1 MNKHRTGL
9 TSKSVGELSSKYAY
23 DGGAS
28 LDADVADKEKR
39 YKQLHDDILK
49 AFMKSDLQVETLR
62 LVFVEILEDLG
73 VIKERR

>member
-9 TSKSVGELSSKYAY
+9 TSNRVGELSSKYAY
-23 DGGAS
+23 DDGAS

-39 YKQLHDDILK
+39 YRQLQDDILK
-49 AFMKSDLQVETLR
+49 AFMQSDLQVETLR